1 MLLWNYTK
9 LTYAYVLMV
18 MSIANSLTEK
28 ADICY
33 IHLVVLLHILI
44 GIKGEERHSL
54 DSLTISIKFYK
65 VLDGKTNWKEMH
77 MLYKYWM

>member
-1 MLLWNYTK
+1 
-9 LTYAYVLMV
+9 MV

-65 VLDGKTNWKEMH
+65 VLDGKTN
-77 MLYKYWM
+77 